1 MHYLIY
7 GLHDVG
13 PHLVEVHQLADSL
26 MQLRVI
32 PVDAVVHYAIQI
44 QVQVVY
50 ITALLLN
57 QQISRWR
64 GGTRGT
70 PGETA
75 SLSGG
80 SIGSYLPMGGQSSSL
95 LMFLRMR
102 GYLRVS
108 HLKNF
113 GIPILF

>member
-13 PHLVEVHQLADSL
+13 PHLIEVHQLADSL

-32 PVDAVVHYAIQI
+32 PVDAVVHYAIKI
-44 QVQVVY
+44 KVQVVY
-50 ITALLLN
+50 NTALLLN

-75 SLSGG
+75 SLFLGVASAITYLWAG
-80 SIGSYLPMGGQSSSL
+80 SPLHS
-95 LMFLRMR
+95 
-102 GYLRVS
+102 
-108 HLKNF
+108 
-113 GIPILF
+113 